1 MADMLSQ
8 IESLNDTLA
17 ISDIDFKF
25 VIHSDNQLFCIIIV
39 DQEPVAEIAFDG
51 NRSPMEG
58 LKNWFERILL
68 PFYYGERCPEFIDI
82 YSNGGRARLI
92 MAHSGWETVTNGKD
106 GKAYHVPTS
115 LFAIHYKGDSSVR
128 IWCFC
133 QTQQFVER
141 FYRAIT
147 NALEAY
153 QDLFNDVSFW
163 HFHTNY
169 SRRARLLP
177 AAEIKQEMES
187 RIFKLIMLSEPDQ
200 R

>member
-68 PFYYGERCPEFIDI
+68 PFCYGERCPEFIDI

-92 MAHSGWETVTNGKD
+92 IVNFTTICIINAPGPLSVACEAVRVAWIPPSGSG
-106 GKAYHVPTS
+106 
-115 LFAIHYKGDSSVR
+115 I
-128 IWCFC
+128 
-133 QTQQFVER
+133 
-141 FYRAIT
+141 
-147 NALEAY
+147 
-153 QDLFNDVSFW
+153 
-163 HFHTNY
+163 
-169 SRRARLLP
+169 
-177 AAEIKQEMES
+177 
-187 RIFKLIMLSEPDQ
+187 
-200 R
+200 